1 MLSDFLRVGVLSSKR
16 APGLDGLL
24 HHPFRGKSFDI
35 ECVVSSDSHFGEC
48 GVPVITHPI
57 RAFYDERQTPIRD
70 RRVRAT
76 YDEQTAEL
84 FRRIG
89 VDIIL
94 LLGYLYVVTDEL
106 LGAFPGRVINIHDG
120 TSKYPGL
127 HATRDAILAGESAT
141 FSMVHHVTPDIDA
154 GPVIAMSHPFA
165 VAPFV
170 LDAAASGEHDVV
182 RAYAYAHR
190 EWMMRSTWGSLAV
203 RALEQVAALEV
214 A

>member
-16 APGLDGLL
+16 APGLEGLL
-24 HHPFRGKSFDI
+24 HHPFRGKSFEI
-35 ECVVSSDSHFGEC
+35 ECVVSSDSYFPEC
-48 GVPVITHPI
+48 GLPVITHPI
-57 RAFYDERQTPIRD
+57 RAFYDERNTPIRD
-70 RRVRAT
+70 RRVRAA
-76 YDEQTAEL
+76 YDALTAETL
-84 FRRIG
+84 RRIG

-106 LGAFPGRVINIHDG
+106 LDAFPGRVINIHDG

-141 FSMVHHVTPDIDA
+141 FSMVHHVTPNIDA
-154 GPVIAMSHPFA
+154 GPVVVMSQPFA

-190 EWMMRSTWGSLAV
+190 EWMMRSTWGNLAV